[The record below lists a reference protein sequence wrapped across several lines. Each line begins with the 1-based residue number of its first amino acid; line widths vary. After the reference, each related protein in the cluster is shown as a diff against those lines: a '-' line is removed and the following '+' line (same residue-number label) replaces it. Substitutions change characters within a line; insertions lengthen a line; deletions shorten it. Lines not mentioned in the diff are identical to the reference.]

1 LIWCYEFLTVYIG
14 SGWSF
19 SSVHA
24 PGLKFFSGQIL
35 QLHSFSSMIF
45 LLLGFGSVRFLIRV
59 PALPD
64 SSLIR
69 RWRTECP
76 SLVSSMAACEER
88 LFFCSFEPT
97 HVLSQCLKRAPIFG
111 SAVRLWFHHRQST
124 CCHFP
129 ITRAR
134 FHASCGLIRVRRTRW
149 VRLQP
154 DPCAQDSLGPA
165 SAPGARASCARS
177 WFQFSPTAGH
187 AVWFSVLP
195 LKPSSSCSLCC
206 QPW

>member
-1 LIWCYEFLTVYIG
+1 
-14 SGWSF
+14 
-19 SSVHA
+19 
-24 PGLKFFSGQIL
+24 
-35 QLHSFSSMIF
+35 MIF

-149 VRLQP
+149 VRLQLLELVP
-154 DPCAQDSLGPA
+154 AVLGLGFSFPRLLATLFGFQFCRSSQAAPVLSAVSPGDSVALHFNFSSVPSAAQGLN
-165 SAPGARASCARS
+165 SCARWS
-177 WFQFSPTAGH
+177 N
-187 AVWFSVLP
+187 
-195 LKPSSSCSLCC
+195 SSSWQCSARQGAAGQSWWLSFS
-206 QPW
+206 